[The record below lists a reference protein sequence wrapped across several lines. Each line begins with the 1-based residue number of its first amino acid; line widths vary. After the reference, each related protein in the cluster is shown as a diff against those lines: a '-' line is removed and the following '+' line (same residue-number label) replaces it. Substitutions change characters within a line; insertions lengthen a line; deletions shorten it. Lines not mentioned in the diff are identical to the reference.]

1 MLRRSFIKCAL
12 AGAASVS
19 GGSAVHASENPFIET
34 YRKLIRESMSRN
46 RLTGASAVLVQAGGV
61 VWSEGFGY
69 ADREN
74 GLAMA
79 SDTLVPI
86 GSVTKT
92 FTALALMQLQADGLL
107 DIDRPVTDYVPRL
120 RIETRGA
127 DLNLVTVRA
136 IMNHTSGLPSD
147 IFKDTGLEDANY
159 VDVVN
164 LLNDTALAAWPQT
177 IGLYSNI
184 GYSLLGNVI
193 QRVSQRAYPEYV
205 KERILAPLGM
215 TRSGFVTDPSLRP
228 RARLYYQDGR
238 LTPPLELRDQ
248 PAGGLYSCTDD
259 LAHYALALMRA
270 WQGKSNP
277 VLDVKSV
284 QTMFRLSN
292 QDIMVES
299 NKKGLG
305 WFMFKDGNAFAM
317 YHAGSTGFGN
327 ASLLLMP
334 QLGIAAAILVNS
346 VGGNALASEFAF
358 RVLEDHGLKPTS
370 IRPVSHLAPAD
381 PKAVEVRMPPS
392 ALVRHVGDYPRKRT
406 FARVTFEQNE
416 LWLHEPEGT
425 LRLQPMSDGSFLPY
439 QQTQSA
445 PSQAE
450 GGERY
455 RFADVGPYHVLFV
468 QSQEEGDYQA
478 GYRVTTPPL
487 NDVWRRRVGRY
498 DHFGYQIPGAEQ
510 ILFSEIEILEERL
523 LSMKLA
529 YNTGTYA
536 YTLVI
541 DGPSRAFTGGLGPE
555 TTGELVHFTD
565 EGVMIYSGLTF
576 RRV

>member
-12 AGAASVS
+12 AGAAGVS
-19 GGSAVHASENPFIET
+19 GGSAVHASENPLIET
-34 YRKLIRESMSRN
+34 YRKLIRDSMSRN

-74 GLAMA
+74 NLAMA

-107 DIDRPVTDYVPRL
+107 AIDRPVTDYVPRL
-120 RIETRGA
+120 RIDTRGA

-136 IMNHTSGLPSD
+136 IMNHSSGLPTD
-147 IFKDTGLEDANY
+147 IFKDTGLEDASY
-159 VDVVN
+159 LDVVN

-193 QRVSQRAYPEYV
+193 QSVSRRAYPDYI
-205 KERILAPLGM
+205 KAQILSPLGM
-215 TRSGFVTDPSLRP
+215 TRSGFVTDPSLGSRS
-228 RARLYYQDGR
+228 RLYYQDGR
-238 LTPPLELRDQ
+238 LTPTFELRDQ
-248 PAGGLYSCTDD
+248 PAGGLYSSADD
-259 LAHYALALMRA
+259 LASYALALMQA
-270 WQGKSNP
+270 WQGKGNP
-277 VLDVKSV
+277 ALDVKSV

-292 QDIMVES
+292 QDIMVET

-317 YHAGSTGFGN
+317 YHSGSTGFAN

-334 QLGIAAAILVNS
+334 QIGVAAAILVNS

-370 IRPVSHLAPAD
+370 IRPASHLGSAD
-381 PKAVEVRMPPS
+381 PKAVEVLAPPS
-392 ALVRHVGDYPRKRT
+392 ALTPHVGDYPRKRS
-406 FARVTFEQNE
+406 FAKVTFEQDQ
-416 LWLHEPEGT
+416 LWLNDPDGT
-425 LRLQPMSDGSFLPY
+425 FRLQPMSDGSFLPY
-439 QQTQSA
+439 QQTEGAQS
-445 PSQAE
+445 E
-450 GGERY
+450 VKGGERY
-455 RFADVGPYHVLFV
+455 RFTDVGPYHVLFV

-478 GYRVTTPPL
+478 GYRVTTPAL
-487 NDVWRRRVGRY
+487 SDVWRTRVGRY

-510 ILFSEIEILEERL
+510 ILFSEIEILEDRL
-523 LSMKLA
+523 VSMKLG

-536 YTLVI
+536 YTLVV
-541 DGPSRAFTGGLGPE
+541 DGPNRAFTGGLGPE
-555 TTGELVHFTD
+555 TTGEFVHFTD
-565 EGVMIYSGLTF
+565 DGVMIYSGLTF
-576 RRV
+576 RRA